1 VRWKTERV
9 LADDLARKLGA
20 ENVNTSITTEG
31 GDIRKIS
38 DVEADMVRKAL
49 HQSRGNISSAAV
61 MLGIGRTTLYRKM
74 EELGL

>member
-1 VRWKTERV
+1 
-9 LADDLARKLGA
+9 
-20 ENVNTSITTEG
+20 
-31 GDIRKIS
+31 
-38 DVEADMVRKAL
+38 MVRKAL